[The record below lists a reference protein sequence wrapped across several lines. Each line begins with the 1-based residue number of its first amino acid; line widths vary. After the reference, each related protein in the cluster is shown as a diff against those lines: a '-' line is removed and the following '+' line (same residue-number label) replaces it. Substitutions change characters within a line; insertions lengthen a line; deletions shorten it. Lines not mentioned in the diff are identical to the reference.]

1 MALYNSNRGGII
13 QIIIG
18 VVFTI
23 LVGQLISLQVIS
35 NKYKLAADNNAIF
48 RKIIYPDRGIIYD
61 RKKRA
66 LLENSISYDLVVI
79 PNEAKGIDTTTL
91 CEILKIDKAEFS
103 KRMLEV
109 IIKNSR
115 VKVGIFEP
123 FLSPELYAQ
132 LTENLYRFPGF
143 SLSERSIR
151 NYPYST
157 AAHVL
162 GYVAEVD
169 VNFLQRHEDE
179 GYEMGDYAGMTGLE
193 KQYEPILMGQRGVK
207 RFLRDNKGRIQG
219 AYERGEFDTAAI
231 AGQNL
236 FTSMDVQ
243 VQKLAEKLLT
253 NKVGSAVA
261 INPKTGGVIAMA
273 SSPGYNPNLLTGSQ
287 RRKTIGRLLL
297 DTARPIYN
305 RAIKGQYPPGSTFK
319 PLAALIALDEGL
331 ITPSFGYNCF
341 GLYTSC
347 GDPRKCEHHNAGH
360 AANLQLAIAN
370 SCNSYFLQVF
380 RMAIDNPKYH
390 NAKVGYLKW
399 KEYVNGFGLGRK
411 LGIDLP
417 SENKASI
424 PDTAQYNKD
433 FGNARYW
440 NSCYM
445 LTLGIGQDRM
455 TATPLQLANSM
466 AFIANEGYYY
476 TPHFV
481 DSIEDESD
489 DESALMEKY
498 RNKQKVT
505 SIPNQYFKIIKEGM
519 HDVTVYGTAAAIKVP
534 GHEYCAKTGTAQN
547 PHGKNH
553 SLFVCFA
560 PKDNPTIAVAVI
572 VENAGYGTTWAG
584 PIAALMM
591 EQYLNDSLT
600 TESKLK
606 AANLEKVDLLPQ
618 AIKDWYVRNNKSAY
632 LTPIEYNNDELG
644 DVWDMEM
651 VSAEAALAPKMID
664 TIKKDSSR
672 QASAPTNIPAKPSPN
687 KDSSLLIEQSKK
699 KAIVKRKTAIKNKP
713 LIKKKV
719 PINTNVNNI

>member
-1 MALYNSNRGGII
+1 MSVYNQNRGGII

-18 VVFTI
+18 TI
-23 LVGQLISLQVIS
+23 FILIVGQLISLQVVS
-35 NKYKLAADNNAIF
+35 NKYKLAADNNAIY

-66 LLENSISYDLVVI
+66 LLENTISYDLVVI
-79 PNEAKGIDTTTL
+79 PNEAKGVDTAAL
-91 CEILKIDKAEFS
+91 CAILQIDKEEYK
-103 KRMLEV
+103 KRIVEA
-109 IIKNSR
+109 IIKNTR
-115 VKVGIFEP
+115 VKAGVFEP
-123 FLSPELYAQ
+123 FLTPEIYAQ
-132 LTENLYRFPGF
+132 LNENLYRFPGF

-151 NYPYST
+151 NYPYNT

-169 VNFLQRHEDE
+169 VNFLKKHEAE

-193 KQYEPILMGQRGVK
+193 KNYESVLMGQRGVK
-207 RFLRDNKGRIQG
+207 RYLRDNKGKIQG
-219 AYERGEFDTAAI
+219 PYEKGEFDTVAI
-231 AGQNL
+231 AGKNL
-236 FTSMDVQ
+236 YTSIDVQ
-243 VQKLAEKLLT
+243 VQQLAEKLLQ
-253 NKVGSAVA
+253 NKIGSAVA

-319 PLAALIALDEGL
+319 PLGALIALDEGL
-331 ITPSFGYNCF
+331 ITPNFGYNCF
-341 GLYTSC
+341 GAYGAC

-360 AANLQLAIAN
+360 AANLQLALAY

-380 RMAIDNPKYH
+380 RMAIDNPKYKS
-390 NAKVGYLKW
+390 AKGGYLKW
-399 KEYVNGFGLGRK
+399 KEYMNAFGFGRK
-411 LGIDLP
+411 LGVDLP
-417 SENKASI
+417 SENKANI

-433 FGNARYW
+433 FGNPRYW

-466 AFIANEGYYY
+466 AFIANSGYYY

-481 DSIEDESD
+481 DSIENENEDE
-489 DESALMEKY
+489 AAQLAPF
-498 RNKQKVT
+498 RTKQKVT
-505 SIPNQYFKIIKEGM
+505 KIPKEYFDVIKEGM
-519 HDVTVYGTAAAIKVP
+519 HDVTVYGTAAFIKVP

-560 PKDNPTIAVAVI
+560 PKDNPKIAVAVI
-572 VENAGYGTTWAG
+572 VENAGYGSTWAG
-584 PIAALMM
+584 PIGGLLM
-591 EQYLNDSLT
+591 EQYLNDTLT

-606 AANLEKVDLLPQ
+606 ADNLSQVDLMPQ
-618 AIKDWYVRNNKSAY
+618 AIKNWYVQHNKSAY
-632 LTPIEYNNDELG
+632 LTPIEYNNDELS

-651 VSAEAALAPKMID
+651 LAEGVVKTKIKDTTPTEPAPLPNSDK
-664 TIKKDSSR
+664 T
-672 QASAPTNIPAKPSPN
+672 N
-687 KDSSLLIEQSKK
+687 KDSLLPNTDKK
-699 KAIVKRKTAIKNKP
+699 KRLKP
-713 LIKKKV
+713 
-719 PINTNVNNI
+719 

>member
-18 VVFTI
+18 FVFI
-23 LVGQLISLQVIS
+23 IIIGQLISLQIFS

-61 RKKRA
+61 RKRRA

-79 PNEAKGIDTTTL
+79 PNEAKGVDTTAL
-91 CEILKIDKAEFS
+91 CSILRIDKDEFN
-103 KRMLEV
+103 KRMIEV
-109 IIKNSR
+109 IVKNSR
-115 VKVGIFEP
+115 VKAGVFEP

-151 NYPYST
+151 TYPYNT

-169 VNFLQRHEDE
+169 INFLQKHEDE

-193 KQYEPILMGQRGVK
+193 KQYENVLMGQRGVK
-207 RFLRDNKGRIQG
+207 RFLRDNKGKIQG
-219 AYERGEFDTAAI
+219 AFEKGQFDTLAV
-231 AGQNL
+231 AGRNL
-236 FTSMDVQ
+236 YTSMDVE
-243 VQKLAEKLLT
+243 VQQLAEKLLQH
-253 NKVGSAVA
+253 KIGSAVV

-273 SSPGYNPNLLTGSQ
+273 SSPGYNPNLLTGNQ
-287 RRKTIGRLLL
+287 RRKTIGNLLT

-319 PLAALIALDEGL
+319 PMGALIALDEGL
-331 ITPSFGYNCF
+331 ISPSFGYNCF

-360 AANLQLAIAN
+360 AANLQLALAN

-390 NAKVGYLKW
+390 NAKEGYLKW
-399 KEYVNGFGLGRK
+399 KEYVNSFGLGRK

-433 FGNARYW
+433 FGNPKFW

-455 TATPLQLANSM
+455 TATPLQLANAM
-466 AFIANEGYYY
+466 ALIANEGFYY

-481 DSIEDESD
+481 DSLEDEDED
-489 DESALMEKY
+489 DKAVLAKF
-498 RNKQKVT
+498 RTKQEVT
-505 SIPNQYFKIIKEGM
+505 KISGDIFKIIKEGM
-519 HDVTVYGTAAAIKVP
+519 HDVTVYGTAAGIKVP

-560 PKDNPTIAVAVI
+560 PKDNPKVAVAVV
-572 VENAGYGTTWAG
+572 VENAGFGATWAG
-584 PIAALMM
+584 PIGGLLM
-591 EQYLNDSLT
+591 EKYLNDTLT
-600 TESKLK
+600 AESKTKSDYL
-606 AANLEKVDLLPQ
+606 ANVDLMPQ
-618 AIKDWYVRNNKSAY
+618 SIKDWYVRNNKTER

-651 VSAEAALAPKMID
+651 VSENAPKPQKPRD
-664 TIKKDSSR
+664 TLQKAVDSNLNKTSSIPPSKNPALIKKDS
-672 QASAPTNIPAKPSPN
+672 AA
-687 KDSSLLIEQSKK
+687 LINKK
-699 KAIVKRKTAIKNKP
+699 KKKN
-713 LIKKKV
+713 
-719 PINTNVNNI
+719 INPKNVNHT

>member
-18 VVFTI
+18 FVFVI
-23 LVGQLISLQVIS
+23 IIGQLISLQIFS

-79 PNEAKGIDTTTL
+79 PNEAKGVDTNAL
-91 CEILKIDKAEFS
+91 CSILRIDKDEFN
-103 KRMLEV
+103 KRMIEV
-109 IIKNSR
+109 IVKNSR
-115 VKVGIFEP
+115 VKAGVFEP

-151 NYPYST
+151 TYPYNT

-169 VNFLQRHEDE
+169 VNFLQKHEDE

-193 KQYEPILMGQRGVK
+193 KQYENVLMGQRGVK
-207 RFLRDNKGRIQG
+207 RFLRDNKGKIQG
-219 AYERGEFDTAAI
+219 AFEKGQFDTLAV
-231 AGQNL
+231 AGRNL
-236 FTSMDVQ
+236 YTSMDVE
-243 VQKLAEKLLT
+243 VQQLAEKLLQH
-253 NKVGSAVA
+253 KIGSAVV

-273 SSPGYNPNLLTGSQ
+273 SSPGYNPNLLTGNQ
-287 RRKTIGRLLL
+287 RRRTIGSLLT

-319 PLAALIALDEGL
+319 PMGALIALDEGL
-331 ITPSFGYNCF
+331 ISPSFGYNCF

-360 AANLQLAIAN
+360 AANLQLALAN

-390 NAKVGYLKW
+390 NAKEGYLKW
-399 KEYVNGFGLGRK
+399 KEYVNSFGLGRK

-433 FGNARYW
+433 FGNPKFW

-455 TATPLQLANSM
+455 TATPLQLANAM
-466 AFIANEGYYY
+466 ALIANEGFYY

-481 DSIEDESD
+481 DSLEDEDED
-489 DESALMEKY
+489 DKAVLAKF
-498 RNKQKVT
+498 RTKQEVT
-505 SIPNQYFKIIKEGM
+505 KISGDIFKIIKEGM
-519 HDVTVYGTAAAIKVP
+519 HDVTVYGTAAGIKVP

-560 PKDNPTIAVAVI
+560 PKDNPRVAVAVV
-572 VENAGYGTTWAG
+572 VENAGFGATWAG
-584 PIAALMM
+584 PIGGLLM
-591 EQYLNDSLT
+591 EKYLNDTLT
-600 TESKLK
+600 AESKTKTDYL
-606 AANLEKVDLLPQ
+606 ANVDLMPQ
-618 AIKDWYVRNNKSAY
+618 SIKDWYVRNNKTER

-651 VSAEAALAPKMID
+651 VSENTPKPQKPRD
-664 TIKKDSSR
+664 TIQKAVDSNLNKTSSIPPAKNPVLIKKDS
-672 QASAPTNIPAKPSPN
+672 AA
-687 KDSSLLIEQSKK
+687 LINKK
-699 KAIVKRKTAIKNKP
+699 K
-713 LIKKKV
+713 KKH
-719 PINTNVNNI
+719 INPKNVNHT

>member
-18 VVFTI
+18 FVFVI
-23 LVGQLISLQVIS
+23 IIGQLISLQIFS

-61 RKKRA
+61 RKRRA

-79 PNEAKGIDTTTL
+79 PNEAKGVDTAAL
-91 CEILKIDKAEFS
+91 CTILRIDKDEFN
-103 KRMLEV
+103 KRMIEV
-109 IIKNSR
+109 IVKNSR
-115 VKVGIFEP
+115 VKAGIFEP

-151 NYPYST
+151 TYPYNT

-169 VNFLQRHEDE
+169 VNFLQKHEEE

-193 KQYEPILMGQRGVK
+193 KQYENVLMGQRGVK
-207 RFLRDNKGRIQG
+207 RFLRDNKGKIQG
-219 AYERGEFDTAAI
+219 AFEKGQFDTLAV
-231 AGQNL
+231 AGRNL
-236 FTSMDVQ
+236 YTSMDVE
-243 VQKLAEKLLT
+243 VQQLAEKLLQH
-253 NKVGSAVA
+253 KIGSAVV

-273 SSPGYNPNLLTGSQ
+273 SSPGYNPNLLTGNQ
-287 RRKTIGRLLL
+287 RRRTIGSLLT

-319 PLAALIALDEGL
+319 PMGALIALDEGL

-360 AANLQLAIAN
+360 AANLQLALAN

-390 NAKVGYLKW
+390 NAKQGYLKW
-399 KEYVNGFGLGRK
+399 KEYVNSFGLGRK

-433 FGNARYW
+433 FGNPKFW

-455 TATPLQLANSM
+455 TATPLQLANAM
-466 AFIANEGYYY
+466 ALIANEGFYY

-481 DSIEDESD
+481 DSLEDEDED
-489 DESALMEKY
+489 DKAVLAKF
-498 RNKQKVT
+498 RTKQEVT
-505 SIPNQYFKIIKEGM
+505 KISGDIFKIIKEGM
-519 HDVTVYGTAAAIKVP
+519 HDVTVYGTAAGIKVP

-560 PKDNPTIAVAVI
+560 PKDNPKVAVAVV
-572 VENAGYGTTWAG
+572 VENAGFGATWAG
-584 PIAALMM
+584 PIGGLLM
-591 EQYLNDSLT
+591 EKYLNDTLT
-600 TESKLK
+600 AESKTKTEYL
-606 AANLEKVDLLPQ
+606 ANVDLMPQ
-618 AIKDWYVRNNKSAY
+618 SIKDWYVRNNKTER

-651 VSAEAALAPKMID
+651 LSESTQKPQKPRD
-664 TIKKDSSR
+664 TIQKAVDSNLIKTSSIPPAKNPALLKKDSV
-672 QASAPTNIPAKPSPN
+672 A
-687 KDSSLLIEQSKK
+687 LINKK
-699 KAIVKRKTAIKNKP
+699 KKKNIKPK
-713 LIKKKV
+713 
-719 PINTNVNNI
+719 NVNHT

>member
-1 MALYNSNRGGII
+1 MSVYNQNRGGII

-18 VVFTI
+18 TI
-23 LVGQLISLQVIS
+23 FFLIVAQLVSLQVVS

-66 LLENSISYDLVVI
+66 LLENTISYDLVVI
-79 PNEAKGIDTTTL
+79 PNEAKGVDTAAL
-91 CEILKIDKAEFS
+91 CAILNIDKAEYS
-103 KRMLEV
+103 KRIIEA
-109 IIKNSR
+109 IIKNTR
-115 VKVGIFEP
+115 VKAGVFEP
-123 FLSPELYAQ
+123 FLTPELYAQ
-132 LTENLYRFPGF
+132 LNENLYRFPGF

-151 NYPYST
+151 SYPYNT

-169 VNFLQRHEDE
+169 VNFLKKHESE

-193 KQYEPILMGQRGVK
+193 KNYETVLMGQRGVK
-207 RFLRDNKGRIQG
+207 RFLRDNKGKIQG
-219 AYERGEFDTAAI
+219 AYERGEFDTVAI
-231 AGQNL
+231 AGKNL
-236 FTSMDVQ
+236 YTSVDVQ
-243 VQKLAEKLLT
+243 VQQLAEKLLQ
-253 NKVGSAVA
+253 NKIGSAVA
-261 INPKTGGVIAMA
+261 INPKTGGIIAMA

-319 PLAALIALDEGL
+319 PLGALIALDEGL
-331 ITPSFGYNCF
+331 ITPNFGYNCF
-341 GLYTSC
+341 GSYGAC

-360 AANLQLAIAN
+360 AANLQLALAY

-380 RMAIDNPKYH
+380 RLAIDNPKYKS
-390 NAKVGYLKW
+390 AKGGYIKW
-399 KEYVNGFGLGRK
+399 KEYMNAFGFGRK
-411 LGIDLP
+411 LGVDLP
-417 SENKASI
+417 SENKANI

-433 FGNARYW
+433 FGNPRYW

-466 AFIANEGYYY
+466 AFIANDGYYY

-481 DSIEDESD
+481 DSIESETQ
-489 DESALMEKY
+489 EEAAQLAPFRK
-498 RNKQKVT
+498 KQKVT
-505 SIPNQYFKIIKEGM
+505 KIPKEYFDVIKEGM
-519 HDVTVYGTAAAIKVP
+519 HDVTVYGTAAFIKVP

-572 VENAGYGTTWAG
+572 VENAGYGSTWAG
-584 PIAALMM
+584 PIGGLLM
-591 EQYLNDSLT
+591 EQYLNDTLS
-600 TESKLK
+600 TESQLK
-606 AANLEKVDLLPQ
+606 ADNLAQVDLMPQ
-618 AIKDWYVRNNKSAY
+618 AIKNWYVQNNKSAY
-632 LTPIEYNNDELG
+632 LTPIEYNNDELS

-651 VSAEAALAPKMID
+651 LAEGVVKTKTKD
-664 TIKKDSSR
+664 T
-672 QASAPTNIPAKPSPN
+672 APTAPLPNTDKTN
-687 KDSSLLIEQSKK
+687 KDSLLPNTDKK
-699 KAIVKRKTAIKNKP
+699 KKLNP
-713 LIKKKV
+713 
-719 PINTNVNNI
+719 

>member
-18 VVFTI
+18 FVFVI
-23 LVGQLISLQVIS
+23 IIGQLISLQIFS

-61 RKKRA
+61 RKRRA

-79 PNEAKGIDTTTL
+79 PNEAKGVDTTAL
-91 CEILKIDKAEFS
+91 CNILRIDKDEFT
-103 KRMLEV
+103 KRMIEV
-109 IIKNSR
+109 IVKNSR
-115 VKVGIFEP
+115 VKAGVFEP

-143 SLSERSIR
+143 SLTERSIR
-151 NYPYST
+151 TYPYNT

-169 VNFLQRHEDE
+169 VNFLQKHEDE

-193 KQYEPILMGQRGVK
+193 KQYENVLMGQRGVK
-207 RFLRDNKGRIQG
+207 RFLRDNKGKIQG
-219 AYERGEFDTAAI
+219 AFEKGQFDTLAV
-231 AGQNL
+231 AGRNL
-236 FTSMDVQ
+236 YTSMDVE
-243 VQKLAEKLLT
+243 VQQLAEKLLQH
-253 NKVGSAVA
+253 KIGSAVV

-273 SSPGYNPNLLTGSQ
+273 SSPGYNPNLLTGNQ
-287 RRKTIGRLLL
+287 RRRTIGRLLT

-319 PLAALIALDEGL
+319 PMGALIALDEGL
-331 ITPSFGYNCF
+331 ISPSFGYNCF

-360 AANLQLAIAN
+360 AANLQLALAN

-390 NAKVGYLKW
+390 NAKQGYLKW
-399 KEYVNGFGLGRK
+399 KEYVNSFGLGRK

-433 FGNARYW
+433 FGNPKFW

-455 TATPLQLANSM
+455 TATPLQLANAM
-466 AFIANEGYYY
+466 ALIANEGFYY

-481 DSIEDESD
+481 DSLEDEDED
-489 DESALMEKY
+489 DKAILAKF
-498 RNKQKVT
+498 RTKQEVT
-505 SIPNQYFKIIKEGM
+505 KISGDIFKIIKEGM
-519 HDVTVYGTAAAIKVP
+519 HDVTVYGTAAGIKVP

-560 PKDNPTIAVAVI
+560 PKDNPKVAVAVV
-572 VENAGYGTTWAG
+572 VENAGFGATWAG
-584 PIAALMM
+584 PIGGLLM
-591 EQYLNDSLT
+591 EKYLNDTLT
-600 TESKLK
+600 AESKTKSDYLS
-606 AANLEKVDLLPQ
+606 NVDLMPQ
-618 AIKDWYVRNNKSAY
+618 SIKDWYVRNNKSEK

-651 VSAEAALAPKMID
+651 ISENTPKQQKARDTIQKAVDSNLNKTNTIPPAKNPAL
-664 TIKKDSSR
+664 IKKDS
-672 QASAPTNIPAKPSPN
+672 AA
-687 KDSSLLIEQSKK
+687 LINKK
-699 KAIVKRKTAIKNKP
+699 KKKQLNPKNG
-713 LIKKKV
+713 
-719 PINTNVNNI
+719 NHT

>member
-1 MALYNSNRGGII
+1 MSVYNQNRGGII

-18 VVFTI
+18 TI
-23 LVGQLISLQVIS
+23 FFLIVAQLVSLQVVS

-66 LLENSISYDLVVI
+66 LLENTISYDLVVI
-79 PNEAKGIDTTTL
+79 PNEAKGVDTAAL
-91 CEILKIDKAEFS
+91 CAILQIDKAEYS
-103 KRMLEV
+103 KRIVEA
-109 IIKNSR
+109 IIKNTR
-115 VKVGIFEP
+115 VKAGVFEP
-123 FLSPELYAQ
+123 FLTPELYAQ
-132 LTENLYRFPGF
+132 LNENLYRFPGF

-151 NYPYST
+151 SYPYNT

-169 VNFLQRHEDE
+169 VNFLKKHESE

-193 KQYEPILMGQRGVK
+193 KNYETVLMGQRGVK
-207 RFLRDNKGRIQG
+207 RFLRDNKGKIQG
-219 AYERGEFDTAAI
+219 LYEKGEFDTVAI
-231 AGQNL
+231 AGKNL
-236 FTSMDVQ
+236 YTSVDVQ
-243 VQKLAEKLLT
+243 VQQLAEKLLQ
-253 NKVGSAVA
+253 NKIGSAVA

-273 SSPGYNPNLLTGSQ
+273 SSPGYNPNLLTGSK

-319 PLAALIALDEGL
+319 PLGALIALDEGL
-331 ITPSFGYNCF
+331 ITPNFGYNCF
-341 GLYTSC
+341 GSYGAC

-360 AANLQLAIAN
+360 AANLQLALAY

-380 RMAIDNPKYH
+380 RMAIDNPKYAS
-390 NAKVGYLKW
+390 AKGGYVKW
-399 KEYVNGFGLGRK
+399 KEYMNAFGFGRK
-411 LGIDLP
+411 LGVDLP
-417 SENKASI
+417 SENKANI

-433 FGNARYW
+433 FGNPRYW

-466 AFIANEGYYY
+466 AFIANDGYYY

-481 DSIEDESD
+481 DSIESETQ
-489 DESALMEKY
+489 EEAAQLAPFRK
-498 RNKQKVT
+498 KQKVT
-505 SIPNQYFKIIKEGM
+505 KIPKEYFDVIKEGM
-519 HDVTVYGTAAAIKVP
+519 HDVTVYGTAAFIKVP

-560 PKDNPTIAVAVI
+560 PKDNPKIAVAVI
-572 VENAGYGTTWAG
+572 VENAGYGSTWAG
-584 PIAALMM
+584 PIGGLLM
-591 EQYLNDSLT
+591 EQYLNDTLT
-600 TESKLK
+600 TESQLK
-606 AANLEKVDLLPQ
+606 ADNLAQVDLMPQ
-618 AIKDWYVRNNKSAY
+618 AIKNWYAQNNKSAY
-632 LTPIEYNNDELG
+632 LTPIEYNNDELS

-651 VSAEAALAPKMID
+651 LAEGVVKTKTKD
-664 TIKKDSSR
+664 T
-672 QASAPTNIPAKPSPN
+672 APTAPLPNTDKTN
-687 KDSSLLIEQSKK
+687 KDSLLPNTDKK
-699 KAIVKRKTAIKNKP
+699 KKLNP
-713 LIKKKV
+713 
-719 PINTNVNNI
+719 